1 MEKIQ
6 KTRQS
11 YFIKG
16 FVMSGAAA
24 RTGKLYKNRRNT
36 YKEKGRQGLLKKQT
50 KT

>member
-6 KTRQS
+6 KSRQS

-24 RTGKLYKNRRNT
+24 RTGNGKKKRMRIYKKVASNM
-36 YKEKGRQGLLKKQT
+36 GV
-50 KT
+50 